1 MASYYVEIL
10 FARRQLIYLL
20 VSTQLDH
27 LVEIKLSY
35 YFIFISCVVTH
46 SFMPPNPL
54 FFLNT
59 PNGLFIYVIN
69 LLLHSVLH
77 V

>member
-1 MASYYVEIL
+1 MASYYVDIL
-10 FARRQLIYLL
+10 FARQQLIYLS

-27 LVEIKLSY
+27 LVEIKLLY

-46 SFMPPNPL
+46 SFMPPDP

>member
-1 MASYYVEIL
+1 MASYYVDIL

-35 YFIFISCVVTH
+35 YFIFISCGVTH
-46 SFMPPNPL
+46 SFMPL
-54 FFLNT
+54 DSLFLNT